1 VAGITT
7 QALLMFAR
15 SARTQIDHRVGGARK
30 DRDADP
36 IPVARHVASTPNEGD
51 RLSAIG
57 S

>member
-15 SARTQIDHRVGGARK
+15 SERTQIDDRVGGARK

-36 IPVARHVASTPNEGD
+36 IPVARHVVSNPYG
-51 RLSAIG
+51 RL
-57 S
+57 